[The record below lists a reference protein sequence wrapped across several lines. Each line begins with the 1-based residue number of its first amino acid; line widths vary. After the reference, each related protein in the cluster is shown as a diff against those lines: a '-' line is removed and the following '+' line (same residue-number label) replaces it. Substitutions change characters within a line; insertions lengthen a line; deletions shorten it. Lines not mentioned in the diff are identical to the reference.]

1 MGKKGRVNVSLDE
14 EEYLTLCQVADI
26 EHRSVRSL
34 ARHAVL
40 IYLAQAVEY
49 KGYDDES

>member
-1 MGKKGRVNVSLDE
+1 MEKKGRVNISLDE

-40 IYLAQAVEY
+40 AYLEQAVEN
-49 KGYDDES
+49 KECDNE